1 MNVLRVKDKE
11 MRRLKRMIENSLV
24 DPQEQYIKT
33 RKEQLAEE
41 RDKCH
46 DDMDKAWF
54 NRIIQELDWVEQMK
68 AKPTHNCFMK
78 PFATSPEEQ
87 KIYDV
92 RRTD

>member
-1 MNVLRVKDKE
+1 
-11 MRRLKRMIENSLV
+11 MIENSLI

-41 RDKCH
+41 REKCH

-54 NRIIQELDWVEQMK
+54 NRIIQELDWVQQMK
-68 AKPTHNCFMK
+68 AKPTHNCFMQ
-78 PFATSPEEQ
+78 ATSPEEQ
-87 KIYDV
+87 KIYDI

>member
-11 MRRLKRMIENSLV
+11 MRRLKKMIENALI
-24 DPQEQYIKT
+24 DPREQYIET
-33 RKEQLAEE
+33 RITQL
-41 RDKCH
+41 K
-46 DDMDKAWF
+46 DDMEKAHDEHDKNWY
-54 NRIIQELDWVEQMK
+54 NRLIQELDWVQQMK

>member
-1 MNVLRVKDKE
+1 
-11 MRRLKRMIENSLV
+11 
-24 DPQEQYIKT
+24 
-33 RKEQLAEE
+33 
-41 RDKCH
+41 
-46 DDMDKAWF
+46 MDKAWF

>member
-54 NRIIQELDWVEQMK
+54 NRIIQELD
-68 AKPTHNCFMK
+68 
-78 PFATSPEEQ
+78 
-87 KIYDV
+87 
-92 RRTD
+92 